1 MSSPRAEEQVN
12 VSNRR
17 IHPTALIDPS
27 TEIEPDV
34 VIGPYTIVGK
44 NVRIGAGS
52 VLHAHVVIEKNTLL
66 GNNCEVFS
74 GAIIGGPPQDVKYRD
89 EDTYLEIGDNNTL
102 RECVTIHRATGEG
115 STTRLGN
122 QNMIMA
128 YVHIGHN
135 CQIGS
140 HVTLASYVGISGHVT
155 IEDHVNIGGL
165 TGVHQGCWIGTLA
178 MLGGFSKIT
187 QNMPPYM
194 LVDGNPAKVYDI
206 NKIGLRRA
214 GITAKV
220 RNELR
225 QAYKLLYRSSL
236 NMSQALETIE
246 EEIDKSPELEHLL
259 KFIRSS
265 RNGTDFRGHA
275 SE

>member
-1 MSSPRAEEQVN
+1 VVN
-12 VSNRR
+12 NR
-17 IHPTALIDPS
+17 IHPTAIIDPS
-27 TEIEPDV
+27 AEIEPDV
-34 VIGPYTIVGK
+34 EIGPYSIIGK
-44 NVRIGAGS
+44 NVQIGAGTI
-52 VLHAHVVIEKNTLL
+52 LHAHVTIEQNTRL
-66 GNNCEVFS
+66 GSNCEIFT
-74 GAIIGGPPQDVKYRD
+74 GAIIGGPPQDVKYRN
-89 EDTYLEIGDNNTL
+89 EDTFLVIGDNNTL

-115 STTRLGN
+115 CATVLGN
-122 QNMIMA
+122 HNMFMA

-135 CQIGS
+135 CHIGS
-140 HVTLASYVGISGHVT
+140 HVTLASYVGVSGHVT

-165 TGVHQGCWIGTLA
+165 TGVHQGCWIGMLA

-194 LVDGNPAKVYDI
+194 LVDGNPARVYDI
-206 NKIGLRRA
+206 NKIGLRRF

-259 KFIRSS
+259 QFIRSS
-265 RNGTDFRGHA
+265 RNGRDFRGHNP
-275 SE
+275 E